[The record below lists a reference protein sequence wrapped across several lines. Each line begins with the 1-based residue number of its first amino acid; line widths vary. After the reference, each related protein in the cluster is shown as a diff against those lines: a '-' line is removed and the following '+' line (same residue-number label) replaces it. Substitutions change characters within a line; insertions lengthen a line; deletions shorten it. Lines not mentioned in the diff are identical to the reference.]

1 MPIQIEADDGE
12 LQLVKPILVSLQE
25 ACSEL
30 GIDFYIIGALAR
42 NIHLRH
48 GDDIDVPRQTR
59 DIDVAAAVEGWGMYE
74 TLKNRLIEGYG
85 FTDDDQKQ
93 RVCSPGGVDLDLV
106 PFGEIEDSS
115 GRIRFPPDERPEMTV
130 LGLEEARRTTV
141 SLELDNEVS
150 VEVVSLPAL
159 GILKLIAW
167 DERPQERVHD
177 AQDLCFIM
185 RQFFDAY
192 LDTIVTEHADL
203 FDEEDFS
210 RPLTSARSY
219 GREMASILLK
229 SEILR
234 THVIRILERETEDVY
249 QSNLADAMDAAGCH
263 RTSDL
268 RFESLESLLRG
279 IREGME

>member
-1 MPIQIEADDGE
+1 MPIQIATDDAE
-12 LQLVKPILVSLQE
+12 LQLVKPILVSLHK
-25 ACSEL
+25 ACREL

-42 NIHLRH
+42 NIHLRYE
-48 GDDIDVPRQTR
+48 DDIDVPRQTR
-59 DIDVAAAVEGWGMYE
+59 DVDVAAAVEGWGMYE
-74 TLKNRLIEGYG
+74 ALKDHLIEDYG

-106 PFGEIEDSS
+106 PFGGIEDSS

-159 GILKLIAW
+159 GMLKLIAW
-167 DERPQERVHD
+167 DERPRERVRD

-185 RQFFDAY
+185 RQYFDAY
-192 LDTIVTEHADL
+192 LDTILNEHADL

-210 RPLTSARSY
+210 RPLTSARAY
-219 GREMASILLK
+219 GREMASLLMK

-234 THVIRILERETEDVY
+234 SHIIRMLERETEDVY
-249 QSNLADAMDAAGCH
+249 QSNLADAMDASGCH

-268 RFESLESLLRG
+268 RFESLESLLTG
-279 IREGME
+279 IVEKVE